1 MSTVAYSMLGGNSQD
16 DGRVED
22 SQSSDS
28 GGAQNGLSNM
38 IKACIRDEM
47 RKCFSSM
54 ERKLVHY
61 FETRFADLTE
71 QQGVLQA
78 NVEDVEK
85 KQDVLQSRM
94 EEIEGKM
101 DKLLQVEKRVEEK
114 LAANCAILEM
124 MLYQAR
130 NQFLNLEPGRGNPCD
145 DDVFG
150 RGQRLGHPETCEHK
164 VPDHQGATDESSRAT
179 GWSCYARALTP
190 WSRWIGVQPSQ
201 EESCDN
207 TTLHSSQ
214 PPLSN
219 TTAVTTVTTVA
230 STVKTVQVHQQN
242 IPSSQL
248 PNAVTTPTS
257 SYLQPRTQPQ
267 SVQQSSMSRALP
279 RESRG
284 QVHPDILLDVLA
296 AARRYYHQMSDNN
309 ITSECNHI
317 TVTVRHLE
325 GDTINC
331 IMALVND
338 AEQHVA
344 VKSLSL
350 DDQAIHPSSIHDQ
363 TSVFPQLPQV
373 PRRRKASCGGT
384 ILTEVMIL
392 KVSRLIGHKWKSIG
406 IECLHFSSDDLSRI
420 DADYKD
426 VESKIFEMIK
436 RWHRKQGVE
445 GGTVE
450 KLADSFKK
458 SCEIDCNVFDFM
470 DSLKE
475 PTESTE

>member
-54 ERKLVHY
+54 EKQLAHY
-61 FETRFADLTE
+61 IEKRFADLTE

-130 NQFLNLEPGRGNPCD
+130 AGSSRG
-145 DDVFG
+145 
-150 RGQRLGHPETCEHK
+150 EHK

-214 PPLSN
+214 PPLSI

-296 AARRYYHQMSDNN
+296 AARRYYHQMSDN

-373 PRRRKASCGGT
+373 PRRKASCGGT

-392 KVSRLIGHKWKSIG
+392 QVSRLIGHKWKSIG
-406 IECLHFSSDDLSRI
+406 IECLHFSSDELSRI
-420 DADYKD
+420 DADHKD

-436 RWHRKQGVE
+436 QWHRKQGVE

-458 SCEIDCNVFDFM
+458 SCEIDCNVFDLM